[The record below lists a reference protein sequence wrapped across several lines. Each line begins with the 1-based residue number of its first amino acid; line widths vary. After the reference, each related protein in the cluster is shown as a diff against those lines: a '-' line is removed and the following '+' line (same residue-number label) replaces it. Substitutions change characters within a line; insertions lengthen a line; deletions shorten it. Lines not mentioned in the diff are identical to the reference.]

1 MSKSPPCTYCG
12 RASFIRDD
20 ISGELICS
28 SCGGVQQFDQFDA
41 QIGGIDGP
49 QGTFIHVGTAGS
61 GSLYSYRERKLFAAQ
76 NLIDEVTNQLGLSSK
91 SGDVRSMISTITEGE
106 FGQGEWFHVL
116 IGACAYVVMR
126 KEDRPLPMAEVA
138 SAIGCDVYEI
148 GRMILRVV
156 DFLNLRPDFPE
167 FDIVHLLERTI
178 RNCNGFASVERDLIE
193 RMRKQGV
200 FLIQCAVK
208 WYLSTGRRPVPLVVA
223 VLVFVAELNGV
234 GVGMEELAKEV
245 HAKVSTCRARYKEL
259 LETLVKVAQVLPWG
273 RMLP

>member
-106 FGQGEWFHVL
+106 FGQGEWFKVL
-116 IGACAYVVMR
+116 IGACIYVVMR
-126 KEDRPLPMAEVA
+126 KEDQPLPMAEVA
-138 SAIGCDVYEI
+138 STIGIDVYEI
-148 GRMILRVV
+148 SRMILRVV

-167 FDIVHLLERTI
+167 L
-178 RNCNGFASVERDLIE
+178 C
-193 RMRKQGV
+193 
-200 FLIQCAVK
+200 
-208 WYLSTGRRPVPLVVA
+208 
-223 VLVFVAELNGV
+223 VAEIYYDSRCNSAYRRKNCIYQIVIFTILIIV
-234 GVGMEELAKEV
+234 
-245 HAKVSTCRARYKEL
+245 
-259 LETLVKVAQVLPWG
+259 
-273 RMLP
+273 